1 MREERVHAPLSASR
15 LRPIVLVRDRSTHSE
30 LQPGTR
36 VTTRGDVWTVR
47 FHTSYAECDA
57 LGLVGA
63 SASNAACDRT
73 LLLPFDRVQ
82 QRAVRTGA
90 SVVRPRVWNKSVLE
104 AIARSRPFGSL
115 SAAADAAIDILPYQ
129 LEPALAMLRHG
140 LARVLIADE
149 VGLGKTIQA
158 GVILGELSAATE
170 TFRGIVL
177 APASL
182 ADQWIGELADRFG
195 LQAEKADAAWLAR
208 QARYL
213 PPDVNAWSLPGIYVA
228 SLDLVK
234 RPEVLRS
241 LEDVTWDV
249 AVIDEAHT
257 AGYGTARLAAAH
269 AIGLRSRRVMLL
281 TATPPDGDPIQ
292 LAALLGLGGA
302 QDPLVQFRRSRSD
315 AGQRSRRRTVLLA
328 IRLKPAE
335 RRMHRTL
342 ARYTETLWRE
352 PAAPGSGARLAA
364 TLLRKR
370 ALSSAASLAA
380 SVRRR
385 MTLLSGAAPP
395 EGWQLSLPLVDD
407 DSIEDAVDD
416 KDLGAPGLQ
425 DAAREASLLG
435 DVARRAA
442 LASAHESKLAA
453 LVRFLRR
460 ARQPAIVFTEYRD
473 TLSFL
478 DAALRRAGT
487 TTVLLHGGMSP
498 RERAESVREF
508 ADGGS
513 VLLATDAA
521 SEGLNLQSRCRLV
534 IHFEL
539 PWTPARLEQRT
550 GRVDRLGQS
559 RRVHEVI
566 FAARDTAERIVLV
579 PLMRRARLAAEG
591 AGRASALLAVTESAV
606 AGGIILGRQIP
617 LPDTRPPSSPPCVR
631 LTGEGEDEARRIMSA
646 RRLGRWARR
655 RSLGAPALVT
665 SGGRHGRSAHL
676 TLIVEIRLEDP
687 SGYAIHSEVVA
698 LRTLSAS
705 AACRKWKDLRAAV
718 EALMAPPFWSA
729 VESVVLQCTSAS
741 LAGAVGQHALVVT
754 QLQARDRAIRQTLP
768 SAARNLVQ
776 AGLFDNRAVRA
787 RDKAHRVATLLVEDS
802 EARDEATASS
812 LRIVKT
818 VRLIAVRIGAPG
830 RS

>member
-1 MREERVHAPLSASR
+1 M
-15 LRPIVLVRDRSTHSE
+15 RDRSTHVE

-36 VTTRGDVWTVR
+36 VVTRGDVWTVR
-47 FHTSYAECDA
+47 FHTSYSDCDT
-57 LGLVGA
+57 LGLDGA
-63 SASNAACDRT
+63 SASNAFGRT

-82 QRAVRTGA
+82 PLAVPTGA
-90 SVVRPRVWNKSVLE
+90 WVVRPRVWNRSVLE

-115 SAAADAAIDILPYQ
+115 EAAADAGIDILPYQ

-140 LARVLIADE
+140 HTRVLIADE

-158 GVILGELSAATE
+158 GVILGELAAAAE

-177 APASL
+177 APAAL
-182 ADQWIGELADRFG
+182 ADQWIGELADRFR
-195 LQAEKADAAWLAR
+195 LQGEKTDAAWLTHR
-208 QARYL
+208 ARYL

-241 LEDVTWDV
+241 LEDVTWDA

-269 AIGLRSRRVMLL
+269 AISLRSRRVLLL

-292 LAALLGLGGA
+292 LPALLGIGGGA
-302 QDPLVQFRRSRSD
+302 EDRLVQFRRSRSD
-315 AGQRSRRRTVLLA
+315 AGQQSRRRTVLLA

-342 ARYTETLWRE
+342 ASYTEAVWRE
-352 PAAPGSGARLAA
+352 AAAPGSGARLAA

-385 MTLLSGAAPP
+385 MTLLSGTAPL
-395 EGWQLSLPLVDD
+395 EGWQLSLPLGDD
-407 DSIEDAVDD
+407 DSVDDAVNDA
-416 KDLGAPGLQ
+416 DLGAPGLQ
-425 DAAREASLLG
+425 DGGREASLLG
-435 DVARRAA
+435 KVARRAT

-453 LVRFLRR
+453 LIRFLRR

-508 ADGGS
+508 ANGDS

-559 RRVHEVI
+559 RRVHEVV
-566 FAARDTAERIVLV
+566 FAARDTAERVVLV
-579 PLMRRARLAAEG
+579 PLMRRARLAAEA

-606 AGGIILGRQIP
+606 AGGIILGREIP
-617 LPDTRPPSSPPCVR
+617 LYDSRQPSAPPCLR

-646 RRLGRWARR
+646 RRLGRCARR
-655 RSLGAPALVT
+655 RAPRGSALVT
-665 SGGRHGRSAHL
+665 SVARDRSADL
-676 TLIVEIRLEDP
+676 RLVVEIRLEGP
-687 SGYAIHSEVVA
+687 SRNAIHSEVVA
-698 LRTLSAS
+698 LRARWTS

-718 EALMAPPFWSA
+718 EAVMAPPCWST
-729 VESVVLQCTSAS
+729 VESVVRQWTSGS
-741 LAGAVGQHALVVT
+741 LAAAVRQHARVVA
-754 QLQARDRAIRQTLP
+754 QLQARERTIRQTLP
-768 SAARNLVQ
+768 SAAKNLVQ

-787 RDKAHRVATLLVEDS
+787 RDKAKRVATLLVEDS
-802 EARDEATASS
+802 DARDEATAMS
-812 LRIVKT
+812 LRIAKT
-818 VRLIAVRIGAPG
+818 VRLIGARIGATG
-830 RS
+830 RQ